1 MIIISERTA
10 ICCRLAALPYC
21 CEDPVLQGKIQ
32 LKYDTLA
39 SKASA
44 NTVVDFTTAKLVFGS
59 LMDWK
64 LSFWLSKEQ
73 KDSARRPVLV
83 IPINRDSC
91 ILEKNDSVVSITTR
105 CQETDRSSTWTLIF
119 DDENK
124 ENQVSKN
131 TFPTEM
137 LF

>member
-1 MIIISERTA
+1 MFGA
-10 ICCRLAALPYC
+10 IYCRLAALPYC

-44 NTVVDFTTAKLVFGS
+44 NTVVDFTTPKLVFGS

-91 ILEKNDSVVSITTR
+91 ILEKNDTVVSITTR

-119 DDENK
+119 DEEDK
-124 ENQVSKN
+124 ENQVSQN
-131 TFPTEM
+131 TFPTEV

>member
-1 MIIISERTA
+1 MFGA

-44 NTVVDFTTAKLVFGS
+44 NTVVDFTTPKLVFGS

-91 ILEKNDSVVSITTR
+91 ILEKNDTVVSITTR

-119 DDENK
+119 DEEDK
-124 ENQVSKN
+124 ENQVSQN
-131 TFPTEM
+131 TFPTEV

>member
-1 MIIISERTA
+1 MNWSLSKNE
-10 ICCRLAALPYC
+10 LLM
-21 CEDPVLQGKIQ
+21 EPVIQ

>member
-1 MIIISERTA
+1 MFGA